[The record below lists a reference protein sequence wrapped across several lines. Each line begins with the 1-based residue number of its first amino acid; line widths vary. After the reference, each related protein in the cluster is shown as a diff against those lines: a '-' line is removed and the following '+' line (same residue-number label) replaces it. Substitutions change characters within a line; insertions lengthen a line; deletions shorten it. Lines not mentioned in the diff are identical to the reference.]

1 MYLTNRLVTVQ
12 TCGLA
17 CLQALTGGLSTEEI
31 AQDVDILATPVRSS
45 SALVMSGG
53 GSQPRL
59 YVRITNG
66 GAGIIPLTAPQ
77 VILVCSK

>member
-1 MYLTNRLVTVQ
+1 MS
-12 TCGLA
+12 
-17 CLQALTGGLSTEEI
+17 CLQAPTSGLSTEEI
-31 AQDVDILATPVRSS
+31 AQDVDILATPVSSS

-59 YVRITNG
+59 YVRIANG
-66 GAGIIPLTAPQ
+66 GASIILLTAPQ